1 MYIKI
6 RERRTFRRW
15 YFSPIPWGQS
25 MQLVL
30 SLIPLCFVSVSFP
43 HPGIMERTSET
54 PHHGWLYPK
63 SLSSWPEV
71 RSILSWIH
79 AREGLLATTELP
91 V

>member
-1 MYIKI
+1 
-6 RERRTFRRW
+6 
-15 YFSPIPWGQS
+15 

-30 SLIPLCFVSVSFP
+30 SLIPLFFVSVSFP

-54 PHHGWLYPK
+54 HRGWLYPK

-79 AREGLLATTELP
+79 EREGLLATTELP